1 MVCDRSAPIK
11 SLLVCV
17 ENQALS
23 EKSEKEDYDGQDTWE
38 ECQKKEMW
46 RCLRVLQEEKVF
58 LKNQERDG

>member
-38 ECQKKEMW
+38 ECQKKEM
-46 RCLRVLQEEKVF
+46 
-58 LKNQERDG
+58 